1 MTTTHPTPAAADSA
15 AAPSPESLMR
25 IASGFMSA
33 KHLFAASELG
43 LFEALADAPATV
55 DALAA
60 RTGLTRRTARISA
73 DAMVAL
79 GVLERSGDLYA
90 NSPTAAAFLTGRTPM
105 DLRPFLKFWD
115 RVSYP
120 TWTSLAQALADGK
133 PPRQIFELDDEL
145 QEIVSSGI
153 EAVLA
158 GPANTLPRVVDL
170 TGQRSMVD
178 IGGGTGSWSIAAA
191 RAYPELEITVLDLPV
206 VVGLARERIA
216 AAGLDGR
223 ARAIACDV
231 VAEELPTGH
240 DTFLI
245 ANLVHYWNPEE
256 SLAMLSKLRAVAPSG
271 ARLLLADFWTDPTHT
286 QPAHAAMMAGEFAV
300 HLDHGDVY
308 SVDEVRGWLAA
319 TGWLFVEHMAL
330 AGPQSLI
337 VAEPFS

>member
-1 MTTTHPTPAAADSA
+1 MTTILPTPAAADPV
-15 AAPSPESLMR
+15 AAPNPESLMS

-43 LFEALADAPATV
+43 LFEALADAPATI

-60 RTGLTRRTARISA
+60 RTGLTSRTARISA

-105 DLRPFLKFWD
+105 DLRPFLRFWD

-133 PPRQIFELDDEL
+133 PPTQVFELDDEL

-170 TGQRSMVD
+170 SGQRSLLD

-191 RAYPELEITVLDLPV
+191 RVHPQLEITVLDLPV
-206 VVGLARERIA
+206 VVELARERIA
-216 AAGLDGR
+216 AAGLEGR
-223 ARAIACDV
+223 ARALACDV
-231 VAEELPTGH
+231 ATEELPAGH
-240 DTFLI
+240 DTFLV
-245 ANLVHYWNPEE
+245 ANLVHYWDPEE
-256 SLAMLSKLRAVAPSG
+256 NQALLTRLRAVAPSG
-271 ARLLLADFWTDPTHT
+271 ARLLLADFWTDATHT
-286 QPAHAAMMAGEFAV
+286 QPAYAALMAGEFAV
-300 HLDHGDVY
+300 HIDHGDVY
-308 SVDEVRGWLAA
+308 SVDEVRTWLAA
-319 TGWLFVEHMAL
+319 TGWLFVDHIAL

-337 VAEPFS
+337 VAEPIG